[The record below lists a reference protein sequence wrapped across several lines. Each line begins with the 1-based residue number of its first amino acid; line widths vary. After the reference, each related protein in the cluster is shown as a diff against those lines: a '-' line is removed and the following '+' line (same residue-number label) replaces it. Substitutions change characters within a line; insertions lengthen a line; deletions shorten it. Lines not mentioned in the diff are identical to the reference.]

1 MGYVPADKII
11 AICFTLALTVLLPA
25 VVWILMAVKIKR
37 ISGVIIAG
45 MIGFALPQLVI
56 RIPVLQ
62 LLSATEGMKAFYV
75 EHTAAYYFIL
85 ALTAGLFET
94 AGRLFVLRLILHKNE
109 SFHTAFGA
117 GYGHGVCEA
126 VLLVGMTYVN
136 NLVLSLMINSGTL
149 PEFEGRDAV
158 VSALMNT
165 ETGLFCAAGI
175 ERVLTVVFHVAMT
188 VLFAYFIYRKKT
200 VTGFFLCVLIHTGV
214 DFIIPVIYHANGNIV
229 LSEVLMFA
237 VALSAAAVIRVL
249 RPRFAKKE
257 IQKDPAE
264 EALEEGY

>member
-1 MGYVPADKII
+1 M
-11 AICFTLALTVLLPA
+11 
-25 VVWILMAVKIKR
+25 
-37 ISGVIIAG
+37 
-45 MIGFALPQLVI
+45 I

-62 LLSATEGMKAFYV
+62 LLSATEGMKVFYD
-75 EHTAAYYFIL
+75 EHTVAYYFIL
-85 ALTAGLFET
+85 ALTAGLFES

-109 SFHTAFGA
+109 SFYTAFGA
-117 GYGHGVCEA
+117 GYGHGVSEA

-136 NLVLSLMINSGTL
+136 NLVLSLMINRGTL

-165 ETGLFCAAGI
+165 ETGLFYAAGI

-200 VTGFFLCVLIHTGV
+200 AAGFFLCAALHTGA
-214 DFIIPVIYHANGNIV
+214 DFIIPLVYHANGNIV
-229 LSEVLMFA
+229 LSEILMSA
-237 VALSAAAVIRVL
+237 VALFSAALILIL